1 MATPVIMPRQGQSVE
16 TCIISEWFKKTG
28 DEVKEG
34 DILLSYE
41 TDKAAFDLEATASGN
56 LLEVFFQAGDEVP
69 VLANIAVIGT
79 TGEDIAEFRPGQTEA
94 QKEISF
100 SEKEQPGTA
109 DIQKP
114 EKEPVETSLQQEQE
128 IKTRISPRARNMA
141 LKNGI
146 NVGELTGSGP
156 NGRIIVR
163 DIEKAMAAG
172 TGAGPAVSQGIPA
185 EPAAGPQKQPAPDK
199 KPVKG
204 PASSEEFETRPLTN
218 IRRII
223 ADKMHASLQ
232 NSAQLT
238 HHTSADARKIQRL
251 RQQFKEEYQQGK
263 GENITLNDMV
273 CYATIKALRTKPE
286 INSHFLG
293 NEIRT
298 FNAVH
303 LGIAVDT
310 ERGLMVPS
318 LKNAHNMSLSQLSAG
333 LKSLAGQ
340 CRQGNIDPELL
351 DSASATFT
359 VSNLGIYD
367 IEMFT
372 PVLNIPQAGILGV
385 NTIIKRPADL
395 GGGVVGFVPYIGLSL
410 TYDHRAVDGAPAS
423 AFLKEVKDQIENF
436 EYDL

>member
-16 TCIISEWFKKTG
+16 TCIISEWYKNPG
-28 DEVKEG
+28 EDVREG

-41 TDKAAFDLEATASGN
+41 TDKAAFDLEAPASGK
-56 LLEVFFQAGDEVP
+56 LLQVFFPAGNEVP
-69 VLANIAVIGT
+69 VLTNIAVIGNE
-79 TGEDIAEFRPGQTEA
+79 GEDIAEFTPGNAEA
-94 QKEISF
+94 QKEIKFEEGASVDE
-100 SEKEQPGTA
+100 SEQKSTKKET
-109 DIQKP
+109 
-114 EKEPVETSLQQEQE
+114 VTTSSSLEGE

-141 LKNGI
+141 LRNGI
-146 NVGELTGSGP
+146 EVDGLSGSGP

-163 DIEKAMAAG
+163 DIEKAMTAG
-172 TGAGPAVSQGIPA
+172 STVKTK
-185 EPAAGPQKQPAPDK
+185 PQKAEASVQGSPAT
-199 KPVKG
+199 
-204 PASSEEFETRPLTN
+204 EEFEVTPLTN

-223 ADKMHASLQ
+223 AEKMHASLQ

-251 RQQFKEEYQQGK
+251 RQQFKQEYQQGT

-273 CYATIKALRTKPE
+273 CYATVKALRIKPY

-293 NEIRT
+293 NEIKI
-298 FNAVH
+298 FHSVH

-318 LKNAHNMSLSQLSAG
+318 LKNAHAMSLSRLSTS
-333 LKSLAGQ
+333 LKSLANQ

-351 DSASATFT
+351 SSTAATFT
-359 VSNLGIYD
+359 VSNLGVYE

-372 PVLNIPQAGILGV
+372 PILNIPQAGILGV
-385 NTIIKRPADL
+385 NNIVKRPADL
-395 GGGVVGFVPYIGLSL
+395 GGGVMGFIPYIGLSL

-423 AFLKEVKDQIENF
+423 VFLKEVKEQIENF

>member
-16 TCIISEWFKKTG
+16 TCIISEWFKKPG
-28 DEVKEG
+28 EDVREG

-41 TDKAAFDLEATASGN
+41 TDKAAFDLEAPASGR
-56 LLEVFFQAGDEVP
+56 LLQVFFQAGNEVP
-69 VLANIAVIGT
+69 VLTNIAVIGKE
-79 TGEDIAEFRPGQTEA
+79 GEDIGSFAPENAGA
-94 QKEISF
+94 QKEITF
-100 SEKEQPGTA
+100 EDGALADESEQNETKKE
-109 DIQKP
+109 ILK
-114 EKEPVETSLQQEQE
+114 TSQSQEGV
-128 IKTRISPRARNMA
+128 KTRVSPRARNMA

-146 NVGELTGSGP
+146 EVDGLSGSGP

-172 TGAGPAVSQGIPA
+172 STLKTKAVIA
-185 EPAAGPQKQPAPDK
+185 E
-199 KPVKG
+199 
-204 PASSEEFETRPLTN
+204 SSMPGSNSTEEFEVVPLTN

-223 ADKMHASLQ
+223 AEKMHASLQ

-251 RQQFKEEYQQGK
+251 RQQFKQEYQQGS

-273 CYATIKALRTKPE
+273 CYATIKALRIKPY

-293 NEIRT
+293 NEIKT
-298 FNAVH
+298 FHIVN

-310 ERGLMVPS
+310 ERGLMVPA
-318 LKNAHNMSLSQLSAG
+318 LKNAHVMSLSQLSAN
-333 LKSLAGQ
+333 LKSLANQ
-340 CRQGNIDPELL
+340 CRQGKIDPELL
-351 DSASATFT
+351 SSAAATFT
-359 VSNLGIYD
+359 VSNLGVFE

-372 PVLNIPQAGILGV
+372 PILNIPQAGILGV
-385 NTIIKRPADL
+385 NNIIKRPADL
-395 GGGVVGFVPYIGLSL
+395 GGGVMGFIPYIGLSL

-423 AFLKEVKDQIENF
+423 VFLKEVKDQVENF